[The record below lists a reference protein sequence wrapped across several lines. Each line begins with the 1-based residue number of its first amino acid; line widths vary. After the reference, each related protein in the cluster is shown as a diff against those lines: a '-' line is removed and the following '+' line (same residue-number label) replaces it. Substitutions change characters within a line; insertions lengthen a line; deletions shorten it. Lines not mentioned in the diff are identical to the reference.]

1 MKSVKSYI
9 CGCAYNVESHLK
21 DVFKNIE
28 IIISM
33 LDDFYIIIAYDESE
47 DNTLDILHQ
56 IMDKY
61 PENMEIVRGNKEMG
75 NIRTQ
80 NISNARNELLN
91 TMNQLQ
97 LEDFDYFI
105 MMDMDEVCSGKM
117 NPFVLKQLFETEKDN
132 KPLPWDCLSFN
143 RVKYYDLWALS
154 IEPYSFSC
162 NHYLNR
168 RKVQHMLLSH
178 LKEEMGRVII
188 EKTNE
193 GLLPCISAFNGFAI
207 YRINKFSNIQYEWNI
222 HKTLTIFPKHYVN
235 QMSQIVKE
243 SPISRHD
250 DCEHRYFHIRASQLN
265 KARICITPM
274 CLF

>member
-1 MKSVKSYI
+1 MKSVKCYI
-9 CGCAYNVESHLK
+9 CGCAYNVETHLE

-28 IIISM
+28 MIINM

-117 NPFVLKQLFETEKDN
+117 NPFVLKQLFETEKLN

-143 RVKYYDLWALS
+143 R
-154 IEPYSFSC
+154 
-162 NHYLNR
+162 
-168 RKVQHMLLSH
+168 
-178 LKEEMGRVII
+178 II
-188 EKTNE
+188 
-193 GLLPCISAFNGFAI
+193 
-207 YRINKFSNIQYEWNI
+207 
-222 HKTLTIFPKHYVN
+222 
-235 QMSQIVKE
+235 
-243 SPISRHD
+243 
-250 DCEHRYFHIRASQLN
+250 
-265 KARICITPM
+265 
-274 CLF
+274 